1 MKRKR
6 HLLDNQ
12 INVNLLTKI
21 YFSVIFFISHQ
32 IKKYLQ
38 STRAPFFAI
47 LVRSYRG
54 SFRSN
59 RRCFRSV
66 LDVSFLFKASVR
78 SLYTKKGHQHFGDL
92 F

>member
-6 HLLDNQ
+6 YLLDNQ
-12 INVNLLTKI
+12 CESINKDLFFG
-21 YFSVIFFISHQ
+21 YFFISHQ
-32 IKKYLQ
+32 IKKYQQ

-54 SFRSN
+54 SFRSYGGRFRSCFRSN
-59 RRCFRSV
+59 RSCFRSV

-78 SLYTKKGHQHFGDL
+78 SLY
-92 F
+92 

>member
-1 MKRKR
+1 MIRKR

-21 YFSVIFFISHQ
+21 YFFGYFFISHQ
-32 IKKYLQ
+32 IKKYQQ

-54 SFRSN
+54 SFRSYGG
-59 RRCFRSV
+59 RFRSCFRSV

-78 SLYTKKGHQHFGDL
+78 SLY
-92 F
+92 